1 MRPVAVPI
9 HRQSEEGACFAII
22 NSHPRGLWAGDVER
36 GVEDEVANEWVI
48 ERMNEWSG
56 NAFQFLRMHFPMH
69 LGFCTLVALF
79 SWPAITFLCY
89 VLQKV
94 LACQQI

>member
-9 HRQSEEGACFAII
+9 HRQCEEGACFAII

-48 ERMNEWSG
+48 ERMNE
-56 NAFQFLRMHFPMH
+56 
-69 LGFCTLVALF
+69 
-79 SWPAITFLCY
+79 
-89 VLQKV
+89 
-94 LACQQI
+94 